1 MKYKIGDIVK
11 LRDDLQGGNYYDDL
25 YFAPEMK
32 DMMGYPIKITR
43 ISNNLYETENKTG
56 LTWNIN
62 DAMIE
67 GLFPTSYQQVKKDDE
82 QTVSEGEQII
92 EQVIGKLRLIDVL
105 NLISNRELKD
115 NTKVIFEGIELT
127 YRNGDLEDEG
137 GYSITCIINNT
148 SDLLTDVELILPEEP
163 IKSNEKLA
171 KLDLGWLLYQSTPII
186 LSEITKKINEIVDY
200 INEVEEDEQPTK

>member
-11 LRDDLQGGNYYDDL
+11 LRDDLQGGSYYDDL

-82 QTVSEGEQII
+82 QTVSEDEQAT
-92 EQVIGKLRLIDVL
+92 EQVTGKLRLIDVL

-127 YRNGDLEDEG
+127 YKNGDLEDED
-137 GYSITCIINNT
+137 GYSITCIMNNA
-148 SDLLTDVELILPEEP
+148 SDLLTEVELILSEEP

-171 KLDLGWLLYQSTPII
+171 RLDLGWLLYQSTPIV
-186 LSEITKKINEIVDY
+186 LSEIAKKINEIVDY
-200 INEVEEDEQPTK
+200 INEVEEDEQSTK